1 MILINFA
8 YPLTQEIRT
17 AIEQLCSQTID
28 RVIPAIVELDND
40 RSFKDQVKQL
50 FLETDLPLEEMMSKP
65 VAVILPSHAFIA
77 ALVLVELQGRIGR
90 FPAII
95 RFRPIPD
102 SLPVAYELAEMV
114 DLQHHRD
121 EIRQERSRK

>member
-8 YPLTQEIRT
+8 YPLTSTQIA
-17 AIEQLCSQTID
+17 AIESLFSQKIEK
-28 RVIPAIVELDND
+28 VISVEVSLDND
-40 RSFKDQVKQL
+40 RSFKAQVEEL
-50 FLETDLPLEEMMSKP
+50 LAGIDVPLADLMTHP

-95 RFRPIPD
+95 RFMPKPD
-102 SLPVAYELAEMV
+102 SLPMVYEVAEIV
-114 DLQHHRD
+114 DLQGLRD
-121 EIRQERSRK
+121 EIRRNRA